1 MKRILALALSLA
13 MLLSL
18 SVVVTATEY
27 TLTVMDS
34 TTQVKEYIGD
44 LNVGKFNDIWGGITT
59 NIVTLVTPGNSVTGL
74 YYEKMYTK
82 YNEEGGYYEVVEKV
96 ANHRSYTKTVEQGY
110 LGIIFN
116 YAPLTTAGSA
126 IAKENWAVWQHIRV
140 GDRLYLKNI
149 DLELKNLQTSGV
161 WGSSSY
167 KSDSYIEVE
176 TVRDVYPTVTPYS
189 NKSIVAQGDSITVG
203 GGWTSTWGDYL
214 STTVINAGFGGDTSW
229 ASLANRYETYVAS
242 HNPEIVIVSFGIN
255 DAFNDAPS
263 TALMEKY
270 KTALRSIYARNTEL
284 GAKTI
289 FMTANVIKIDAIKD
303 GGVFDKGD
311 YSSFG
316 GEEAYLDQFID
327 CMRQVAAEY
336 SVPVIDLYSMWKAES
351 LSPDN
356 IIDSCHPNG
365 HGYDMNWTVQQPALL
380 QNMKYLCGDDIR
392 VLYGTTAKQAIDG
405 MPDCDVIVEDAD
417 GNLVADDALL
427 LDGYT
432 VQYFEKG
439 DETDEEPQHYG
450 TYTVETMGHSDAYIK
465 EDAKFSARVNT
476 LYYTEEIKVSDI
488 KAGVVNPVVTVY
500 DADGNEKADTAVL
513 VAGDYV
519 DVTIDGGYVRYDVA
533 DGTVVDEGPGDDE
546 EDPYEGCELGEN
558 LLLNRPYSAT
568 YNAFSGALTDNNNT
582 LLTDGRYRGDGSVS
596 WNGDTG
602 VPFTTVEYAGTSAI
616 TSIQFDFDAPTDIHL
631 ITVKNVRIASNRG
644 FLMDSVGVSTDGETF
659 TNVAYK
665 FTEVLVEGA
674 PGYGTSG
681 TPQYYDVQ
689 IRADVKDATSLK
701 LSFGTGGAYIV
712 QVDEIEAAA
721 YIVED
726 DGSSSED
733 VPSEEPSE
741 DVPSEEPSEDV
752 PSEEP
757 SEDIPSEEPS
767 EDVDTSDETSDEASS
782 EDSSDDESSDDVAD
796 VAYGDVNGDGAIN
809 SLDAAQTLKHDAKL
823 ITLDDAA
830 LAVADVN
837 GDGTVNSLDAAQ
849 ILKFDAKLIDSFA
862 VENAE

>member
-1 MKRILALALSLA
+1 MKRILALVLSLA

-18 SVVVTATEY
+18 SVVVTATED
-27 TLTVMDS
+27 TPTVMDS
-34 TTQVKEYIGD
+34 TVQVKEYIGN

-96 ANHRSYTKTVEQGY
+96 ANHRSYTKTVEEGY

-189 NKSIVAQGDSITVG
+189 NRSIVAQGDSITVG
-203 GGWTSTWGDYL
+203 GGWTSVWSDYL

-270 KTALRSIYARNTEL
+270 KTALRSIYAKNTEL

-336 SVPVIDLYSMWKAES
+336 FVPVIDLYSMWKAES

-365 HGYDMNWTVQQPALL
+365 HGYDMNWTVQRPALL
-380 QNMKYLCGDDIR
+380 ENMKYLCGDDIR

-405 MPDCDVIVEDAD
+405 MTDCTVTVKDAE
-417 GNLVADDALL
+417 GNAVANDALL

-432 VQYFEKG
+432 VSYASIP
-439 DETDEEPQHYG
+439 EEGEEAVDYG
-450 TYTVETMGHSDAYIK
+450 TYTVKTFWADKAYIK
-465 EDAKFSARVNT
+465 EDAPFSVRDSAIYFT
-476 LYYTEEIKVSDI
+476 DTITVSSVKGSILNPFVVVTDDGDI
-488 KAGVVNPVVTVY
+488 LDDSADIFVGDVVTVK
-500 DADGNEKADTAVL
+500 DDNENT
-513 VAGDYV
+513 VATY
-519 DVTIDGGYVRYDVA
+519 TVA
-533 DGTVVDEGPGDDE
+533 DGTVVDEGPSEDD

-582 LLTDGRYRGDGSVS
+582 LLTDGRYRGDGNVS

-644 FLMDSVGVSTDGETF
+644 FLMDSVGVSTDGENF

-726 DGSSSED
+726 DDSS
-733 VPSEEPSE
+733 SEEPS
-741 DVPSEEPSEDV
+741 SEEPSSEETTEEPSEV
-752 PSEEP
+752 EPSEEP
-757 SEDIPSEEPS
+757 SEDISSEETT
-767 EDVDTSDETSDEASS
+767 DDASS
-782 EDSSDDESSDDVAD
+782 EDSSDDETSDDTAD
-796 VAYGDVNGDGAIN
+796 AVYGDVNGDGAIN
-809 SLDAAQTLKHDAKL
+809 SLDAAQSLKHDAKL
-823 ITLDDAA
+823 ITLEDAA

-849 ILKFDAKLIDSFA
+849 ILKYDAKLIDSFA
-862 VENAE
+862 VEAAE